1 MSASQKSLALPA
13 GASAAH
19 SASIRAGLAAA
30 AIGAVLFSGKA
41 IVAKLMYR
49 YQVDAVMVLTLR
61 MILAV
66 PLFMAIGWWQ
76 SRQLPALSWAD
87 RGRILM
93 LGFIGYY
100 LSSFL
105 DFLGLQYI
113 TAGLERLILFLTP
126 SFVLLATALG
136 FKRAIS
142 KRQWISLALAYAGIV
157 LVLAHDLDVGGNR
170 VWLGALLVLG
180 SALSYAIY
188 LIASGELVSRIGSLR
203 LVSYAMCVSTVCSV
217 AQYVL
222 LGRPLAE
229 VVQQPAPVMWL
240 SVINAVFCT
249 VLPVSLTMMAVA
261 RIGAPMASQ
270 AGMLGPVSTV
280 FLGFWL
286 LGEPI
291 TAVQLL
297 GSALVMGGI
306 YLLSP
311 RTRRDPA
318 AQGTTKL

>member
-1 MSASQKSLALPA
+1 MPAGSLARQR
-13 GASAAH
+13 S
-19 SASIRAGLAAA
+19 GLAIAA
-30 AIGAVLFSGKA
+30 VGAVLFSGKA

-49 YQVDAVMVLTLR
+49 YQVDAVMVITLR
-61 MILAV
+61 MLFAV

-76 SRQLPALSWAD
+76 SMKMAPLSWAD
-87 RGRILM
+87 RGRVLL

-136 FKRAIS
+136 FKRRIS
-142 KRQWISLALAYAGIV
+142 GRQWASLALAYAGIV
-157 LVLAHDLDVGGNR
+157 LVLAHDLDVSGNQ
-170 VWLGALLVLG
+170 VWLGAALVLG
-180 SALSYAIY
+180 SAVSYAIY
-188 LIASGELVSRIGSLR
+188 LIASGELVARIGSLR
-203 LVSYAMCVSTVCSV
+203 LVAYAMCVSTACCVI
-217 AQYVL
+217 QYAV
-222 LGRPLAE
+222 LGRPWQALA
-229 VVQQPAPVMWL
+229 QPAPVMWL
-240 SVINAVFCT
+240 SAINAVFCT
-249 VLPVSLTMMAVA
+249 VLPVSMTMMAVA

-270 AGMLGPVSTV
+270 AGMVGPVSTL

-306 YLLSP
+306 YLLSA
-311 RTRRDPA
+311 RKA
-318 AQGTTKL
+318 